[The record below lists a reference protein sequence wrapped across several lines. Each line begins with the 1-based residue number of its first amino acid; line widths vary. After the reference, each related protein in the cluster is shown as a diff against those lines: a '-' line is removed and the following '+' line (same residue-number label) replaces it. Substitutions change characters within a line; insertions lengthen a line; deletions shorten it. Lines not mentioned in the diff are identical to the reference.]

1 MNESVVRC
9 IANAVLVIAV
19 AFVATVVVVVMLY
32 VIQQRNVKSEKK
44 KMNATCIVRRSQ
56 QGPSL

>member
-19 AFVATVVVVVMLY
+19 AFVVVAPVIFVVYILY
-32 VIQQRNVKSEKK
+32 VIQQRNV
-44 KMNATCIVRRSQ
+44 V
-56 QGPSL
+56 

>member
-44 KMNATCIVRRSQ
+44 K
-56 QGPSL
+56 